1 MKREIIIFTLILVM
15 TLAGCSSVKE
25 LMASEDLTINTKEEL
40 YQEVQDA
47 LKEGKAEFTFVTE

>member
-47 LKEGKAEFTFVTE
+47 